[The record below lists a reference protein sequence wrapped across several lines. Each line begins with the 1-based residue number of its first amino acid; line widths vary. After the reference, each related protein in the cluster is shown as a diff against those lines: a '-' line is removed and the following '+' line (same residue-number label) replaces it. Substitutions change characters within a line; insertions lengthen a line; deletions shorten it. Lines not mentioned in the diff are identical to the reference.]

1 MKALP
6 VLLLLGGAT
15 ALGVVLGIQYLR
27 RIRSQPVLI
36 GMHLLL
42 GAGGM
47 EVLAM
52 LLRGAPDGTLWS
64 GTGMVKIA
72 AGLVALAMVTGLVAP
87 MIGRGSR
94 RTMNVALATHVSIA
108 VAGIALLLAWL
119 LRGGAHTLVGSLP

>member
-6 VLLLLGGAT
+6 LLLLLGGA
-15 ALGVVLGIQYLR
+15 AVLGVILGVQYLR
-27 RIRSQPVLI
+27 RVRSQPVVI
-36 GMHLLL
+36 GLHLLL
-42 GAGGM
+42 GAGSM

-52 LLRGAPDGTLWS
+52 LLRGAPDGTTWS

-72 AGLVALAMVTGLVAP
+72 AGLVAMAMVSGLVAP

-119 LRGGAHTLVGSLP
+119 AGGGAHALAGGSP